1 MDTYKKVVWSE
12 GMFLRPQHFQQQER
26 YLELMR
32 HQRAQAPAHYFWG
45 FRRLQ
50 LDTASLAQGIIAIQ
64 EAEGIFPDGTPFSF
78 SSSADAPA
86 SLSVQEGVADQIVY
100 LALPL
105 QNNQTELKTDSVNIR
120 IHIIQYGMSTA

>member
-1 MDTYKKVVWSE
+1 MDTYNKVVWSE

-50 LDTASLAQGIIAIQ
+50 LDATSLALGIVAILD
-64 EAEGIFPDGTPFSF
+64 AEGIFPDGTPFSF
-78 SSSADAPA
+78 SIILPGNR
-86 SLSVQEGVADQIVY
+86 LLLY
-100 LALPL
+100 LAGISIAVVIAIS
-105 QNNQTELKTDSVNIR
+105 N
-120 IHIIQYGMSTA
+120 H